1 MGCSRENRELTE
13 TISVKDDQEF
23 MDHAEGGYEINT
35 DYLKCG
41 LSPDYDFDLSG
52 LKVPSEQL
60 KSRDVLFQRTIAI
73 TKQAL
78 VTPAYCLIPLNYLEP
93 V

>member
-1 MGCSRENRELTE
+1 MSKIAIVGIGCAFPGVKNKEEFWDALVENRELTE

-52 LKVPSEQL
+52 LKVLAS
-60 KSRDVLFQRTIAI
+60 
-73 TKQAL
+73 
-78 VTPAYCLIPLNYLEP
+78 N
-93 V
+93 